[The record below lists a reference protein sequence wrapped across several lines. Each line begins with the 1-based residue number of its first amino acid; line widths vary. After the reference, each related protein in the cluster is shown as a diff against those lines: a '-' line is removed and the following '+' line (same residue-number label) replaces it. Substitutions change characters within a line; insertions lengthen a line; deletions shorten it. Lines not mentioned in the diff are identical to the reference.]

1 MTADGAPDQPH
12 REPIVV
18 ASYRDRG
25 EAEISLAHLR
35 SEGIDAFILDEIE
48 GGILLVDG
56 EGGVRIVVHAEDAEV
71 AAALLAPMDS

>member
-1 MTADGAPDQPH
+1 MTADAAPDQPH
-12 REPIVV
+12 REPVVV

-35 SEGIDAFILDEIE
+35 GEGIDASILDEIE
-48 GGILLVDG
+48 GGTILVDG

-71 AAALLAPMDS
+71 ATALLAPMDS